1 MKKFLLI
8 SYLLSFFFTTSDG
21 GISTKKKDTLKL
33 IGTSYALNGN
43 FAWIELNGEDY
54 GWNREGENVG
64 KYRIV
69 LVQMGKV
76 IVESNRKT
84 IVLVML
90 KDTQFENEL

>member
-1 MKKFLLI
+1 MKKVLLK
-8 SYLLSFFFTTSDG
+8 SYLLFYFFTTSDG

-64 KYRIV
+64 K
-69 LVQMGKV
+69 
-76 IVESNRKT
+76 
-84 IVLVML
+84 
-90 KDTQFENEL
+90 

>member
-1 MKKFLLI
+1 MKKVLLI
-8 SYLLSFFFTTSDG
+8 SILLFSFTTLDA
-21 GISTKKKDTLKL
+21 GISTKRQDILKL
-33 IGTSYALNGN
+33 IGTTYAPNGK

-69 LVQMGKV
+69 MVEMGKV

>member
-1 MKKFLLI
+1 MKKVLLI
-8 SYLLSFFFTTSDG
+8 SFLLFLFTTLDA
-21 GISTKKKDTLKL
+21 GISTEKKETLKL
-33 IGTSYALNGN
+33 IGTSYSLNGN

-90 KDTQFENEL
+90 KNTQFEDEL

>member
-1 MKKFLLI
+1 MKKVLLI
-8 SYLLSFFFTTSDG
+8 SFLLFFFTTLDA
-21 GISTKKKDTLKL
+21 GISTEKKDTLKL

>member
-1 MKKFLLI
+1 MKKVLLI
-8 SYLLSFFFTTSDG
+8 SILLFSFTTSFA

-90 KDTQFENEL
+90 KGSQFENEL

>member
-1 MKKFLLI
+1 MKKVLLI
-8 SYLLSFFFTTSDG
+8 SFLLFLFTTLDA
-21 GISTKKKDTLKL
+21 GISTEKKETLKL
-33 IGTSYALNGN
+33 IGTSYSLNGN

-54 GWNREGENVG
+54 VWNREGQNVG

-90 KDTQFENEL
+90 KNTQFEDEL